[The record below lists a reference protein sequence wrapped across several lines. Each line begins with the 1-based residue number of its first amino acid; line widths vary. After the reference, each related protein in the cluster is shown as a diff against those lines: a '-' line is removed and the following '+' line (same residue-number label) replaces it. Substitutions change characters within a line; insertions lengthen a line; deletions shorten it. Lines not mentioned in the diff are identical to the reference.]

1 MPLLTNPFLL
11 WDMARILAVC
21 GAVMWAMVLA
31 MSFFFTDEVVLLPPQ
46 VLLMALAI
54 LAALFAFVALVVFRN
69 AMHMRFVVDS
79 HGVRVESIYGDDA
92 YEHSVSALMRAVLFL
107 VNPLVG
113 LTTSLSAA
121 ASGGDG
127 LSWSDVRRVTVH
139 RRLGV
144 ISLAD
149 SWHTVMRLYCD
160 PRSVDMLADRVQ
172 HNAGPVLAR
181 QARQVAQQSARRPLV
196 FYLVW
201 TAVALAATAASLA
214 WYWAAED
221 MERPA
226 VAAGGLVLLL
236 GWAIPAWWSRLVAW
250 PAVAASLLLT
260 ARLIPPA
267 LEQDTV
273 SAWHTVYGYQMDTP
287 ELALAALGCLTLVAM
302 SLSVLVMRP
311 ERVARKRAPGRR
323 ADGDDTQE
331 GRSQP

>member
-1 MPLLTNPFLL
+1 
-11 WDMARILAVC
+11 
-21 GAVMWAMVLA
+21 
-31 MSFFFTDEVVLLPPQ
+31 
-46 VLLMALAI
+46 
-54 LAALFAFVALVVFRN
+54 
-69 AMHMRFVVDS
+69 
-79 HGVRVESIYGDDA
+79 
-92 YEHSVSALMRAVLFL
+92 
-107 VNPLVG
+107 
-113 LTTSLSAA
+113 
-121 ASGGDG
+121 
-127 LSWSDVRRVTVH
+127 
-139 RRLGV
+139 
-144 ISLAD
+144 
-149 SWHTVMRLYCD
+149 
-160 PRSVDMLADRVQ
+160 
-172 HNAGPVLAR
+172 
-181 QARQVAQQSARRPLV
+181 
-196 FYLVW
+196 
-201 TAVALAATAASLA
+201 
-214 WYWAAED
+214 